1 MTPAT
6 LVVPRAP
13 FDIEEPWTPPAVC
26 SSVSFVSATN
36 AVTPR
41 LETSL
46 HAWFD
51 ERCLSLLFRSADDHR
66 LATHLDHDANLYEE
80 DVLEAFLAPREL
92 TDYFE
97 LEVNPLGTL
106 FDARITSPD
115 GKRATMHVD
124 RDWRCEGLVAAIRSV
139 PSESERRSI
148 VDTLLRIP
156 FDSLQQPTPRNGER
170 WRGNFFRVD
179 RHPGEGDSYDAW
191 RPTMREPADFH
202 VPAAFGILEFR
213 A

>member
-13 FDIEEPWTPPAVC
+13 FDMEEPWTAPAVC
-26 SSVSFVSATN
+26 SSVSFVSAMD
-36 AVTPR
+36 AAAPR

-51 ERCLSLLFRSADDHR
+51 EQCLSLLFRSVDDHR
-66 LATHLDHDANLYEE
+66 LATHLEHDAPLYEE

-97 LEVNPLGTL
+97 FEVNPLGTL

-115 GKRATMHVD
+115 GMRATMHVD
-124 RDWRCEGLVAAIRSV
+124 RDWRCDGLIAAIRSV
-139 PSESERRSI
+139 ASATDGRSI
-148 VDTLLRIP
+148 VDTFLRIP
-156 FDSLQQPTPRNGER
+156 FHSLGQPTPRDGEQ

-179 RHPGEGDSYDAW
+179 RHPEEGDAYDAW
-191 RPTMREPADFH
+191 QPTMRKPADFH
-202 VPAAFGILEFR
+202 VPAAFGILEFH